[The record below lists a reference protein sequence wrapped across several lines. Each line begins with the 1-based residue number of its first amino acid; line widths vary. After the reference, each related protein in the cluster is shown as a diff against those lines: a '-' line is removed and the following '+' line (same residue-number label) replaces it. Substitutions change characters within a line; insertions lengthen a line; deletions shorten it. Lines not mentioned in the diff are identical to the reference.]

1 MHQTGKTV
9 DDTNRMKFQTQE
21 FYLKSEDEM
30 KGLFPGCEEAF
41 ENTVRIAER
50 CNLEFTF
57 HEYHLPSYPVP
68 EGYTDEEYFRKLC
81 AEGFAERYPD
91 APEAYRERLEYE
103 IGVISRMGY
112 VNYYL
117 IVWGFHSLRQGHGHS
132 RRAGAWVRCGVH
144 RGLLY
149 AHHRSGPH
157 EVQPHFRA
165 VPEPGTGKYAGFR
178 YGFLSGAP
186 GRGH

>member
-1 MHQTGKTV
+1 MVTNDAHYLRKEDAEMQDVLLCIQTGKTV

-50 CNLEFTF
+50 CNLEFD
-57 HEYHLPSYPVP
+57 LPRISSARLTRCRR
-68 EGYTDEEYFRKLC
+68 GYTDEEYFRKLC

-103 IGVISRMGY
+103 IGR
-112 VNYYL
+112 
-117 IVWGFHSLRQGHGHS
+117 HADR
-132 RRAGAWVRCGVH
+132 WVM
-144 RGLLY
+144 
-149 AHHRSGPH
+149 
-157 EVQPHFRA
+157 
-165 VPEPGTGKYAGFR
+165 
-178 YGFLSGAP
+178 
-186 GRGH
+186 

>member
-1 MHQTGKTV
+1 M

-30 KGLFPGCEEAF
+30 KGLFHGCEEAF

-68 EGYTDEEYFRKLC
+68 EGYTDEKYFRKLC

-117 IVWGFHSLRQGHGHS
+117 IVWDFIHYAKVNGIPVGPGRGS
-132 RRAGAWVRCGVH
+132 GAASIG
-144 RGLLY
+144 GILY
-149 AHHRSGPH
+149 AHHGSRPH
-157 EVQPHFRA
+157 EV
-165 VPEPGTGKYAGFR
+165 
-178 YGFLSGAP
+178 
-186 GRGH
+186 